1 MQSEL
6 EELKARTDAL
16 EALCKEQA
24 TTLKEQAAAYEE
36 RIALLQDFCKEQDE
50 TIMIQYETIKSQAAT
65 IDSWVHPP
73 KFSEEQQ
80 LSLHYYMALAD
91 SFKKIVKEQAAEISW
106 LSFKLFLFKLKET
119 CDILRCLHTIKF

>member
-16 EALCKEQA
+16 EAKCKEQA
-24 TTLKEQAAAYEE
+24 AALKEQAAAYEE
-36 RIALLQDFCKEQDE
+36 RIASLEELCKEQDE
-50 TIMIQYETIKSQAAT
+50 TIMIQHAT

-80 LSLHYYMALAD
+80 LSLCYHMALAD
-91 SFKKIVKEQAAEISW
+91 SFEKIVREQAAEISW